1 MKITTRIRQALTRA
15 APLPL
20 PRQRDEG
27 VFVLRLPSEK
37 IDLHPIKTTEQ
48 ELAAF
53 AGWVYAATTTIATD
67 VGATPWNLIRGVDG
81 DDPQKLVGDEIPM
94 LFRRPNDFMPFR
106 DVIELTTLHLDL
118 TGEAFWN
125 LITAGPESEEVIGW
139 QVVYPHWV
147 DEPIVENGSLV
158 GWRISIP
165 NAAGASTTKI
175 PTRDMIFFRYP
186 HPSEPLMGASPVEAF
201 ALSHD
206 LDMQAR
212 GYGAGLLKN
221 NAIPPLV
228 ITSEQNL
235 NPRDAGT
242 IGERWKDRHLLRPG
256 EPAVLGKGATVQ
268 LLGLTL
274 EQIGLESID
283 KMTRQQ
289 VFGSYGVPESKK
301 GLVEDVNR
309 ANAESNERT
318 YQRNVIWPR
327 LDRIDTCINT
337 FVIPRVSGLEDTIFR
352 HENPIQEDKD
362 FLLEKVEKLIK
373 AGMITINQGLRL
385 LGEEEQ
391 PDGDV
396 FLIPTNVD
404 RIPAGQ
410 LATPAPADQ
419 TRDSIRLLTDGVDK
433 GSHIFENPMFELGE
447 LRFLSKQD
455 PLERRLLSEFRKL
468 FSQQQKDV
476 VKAYLENA
484 DRLQGRKYF
493 KDWTKI
499 LVPVSGP
506 VNMGLADKIEEMVK
520 AGDLKLEATAEADV
534 EVRELSLPT
543 VTKDALDAAVDDTRE
558 EWIAAAFLG
567 YSTGHQ
573 LGWSLAAETLDIAI
587 DFDLIRAR
595 AAERAQRQAAAQ
607 ITETLATTKARIQR
621 IVALGVESGASA
633 QTIAGQI
640 RKEFDIFKGA
650 RAATIARTESAA
662 PINWA
667 FNETVIETQRRT
679 NTPLEKFWITILDG
693 LQRRDHDVA
702 HRQRQPV
709 DQPFSVGGRSMKHP
723 LDPAG
728 GAAQVINCRCT
739 MTVRKVPVRRRE
751 L

>member
-1 MKITTRIRQALTRA
+1 MKITDRIRQALTRA

-20 PRQRDEG
+20 PRQGNEG
-27 VFVLRLPSEK
+27 VFTLRFPSEQ

-48 ELAAF
+48 ELSAF
-53 AGWVYAATTTIATD
+53 AGWVYAATTTISTD
-67 VGATPWNLIRGVDG
+67 VGATPWGMFRGSEEEPEKVPAAD
-81 DDPQKLVGDEIPM
+81 VPM
-94 LFRRPNDFMPFR
+94 LFRRPNDFMTFR
-106 DVIELTTLHLDL
+106 DVLELTTLHLDL

-139 QVVYPHWV
+139 QIVYPHWI
-147 DEPIVENGSLV
+147 DEPIVKDGRLT
-158 GWRISIP
+158 GWRVSIP
-165 NAAGASTTKI
+165 NASGASTTTI

-186 HPSEPLMGASPVEAF
+186 HPAEPLCGASPVEAF

-228 ITSEQNL
+228 ITSEQTL
-235 NPRDAGT
+235 NPRDAGL
-242 IGERWKDRHLLRPG
+242 IGERWKDRHLRRPG

-318 YQRNVIWPR
+318 YQKNVIWPR
-327 LDRIDTCINT
+327 LDRIDICINT
-337 FVIPRVSGLEDTIFR
+337 FIMPRVRGLEQTLFR

-362 FLLEKVEKLIK
+362 FLLEKAEKMVK
-373 AGMITINQGLRL
+373 AGLITINQARRM
-385 LGEEEQ
+385 LGEEEAI
-391 PDGDV
+391 DGDV
-396 FLIPTNVD
+396 FLIPVNVE
-404 RIPAGQ
+404 RVPAGQ
-410 LATPAPADQ
+410 LATPPPPTEGAV
-419 TRDSIRLLTDGVDK
+419 TR
-433 GSHIFENPMFELGE
+433 GSHIFEPSPLFELAE
-447 LRFLSKQD
+447 LRFLSRQD
-455 PLERRLLSEFRKL
+455 PLERRLISQFRRL

-476 VKAYLENA
+476 VKAYLANA

-493 KDWTKI
+493 KRWSEVD
-499 LVPVSGP
+499 PDP
-506 VNMGLADKIEEMVK
+506 ADPGAK
-520 AGDLKLEATAEADV
+520 AM
-534 EVRELSLPT
+534 SLPMI
-543 VTKDALDAAVDDTRE
+543 TKDELDDAVDESQE
-558 EWIAAAFLG
+558 EWLAVLAGG
-567 YSTGHQ
+567 YAIGHEA
-573 LGWSLAAETLDIAI
+573 GWSLVAESLDVAI
-587 DFDLIRAR
+587 DFDIIRAR
-595 AAERAQRQAAAQ
+595 AAERAQRQAASQ
-607 ITETLATTKARIQR
+607 IAEVLSTTKARVQR
-621 IVALGVESGASA
+621 IVALGVENGSSP
-633 QTIAGQI
+633 TVIAGQI
-640 RKEFDIFKGA
+640 RKEFDVFKGA

-662 PINWA
+662 SINWA
-667 FNETVIETQRRT
+667 FNETIKETQIRKQVR
-679 NTPLEKFWITILDG
+679 LEKFWITILDG

-709 DQPFSVGGRSMKHP
+709 DQPFRVGNRAMQHP

-739 MTVRKVPVRRRE
+739 MAVQKAPKSRR
-751 L
+751 

>member
-20 PRQRDEG
+20 PRQGNEG
-27 VFVLRLPSEK
+27 VFTLRLPSEK

-53 AGWVYAATTTIATD
+53 AGWVYAATTTISTD
-67 VGATPWNLIRGVDG
+67 VGATPWNLITGSE
-81 DDPQKLVGDEIPM
+81 DDPEKVPPSDVPM
-94 LFRRPNDFMPFR
+94 LFRRPNDFMTFR

-125 LITAGPESEEVIGW
+125 LITAGPESDEVIGW
-139 QVVYPHWV
+139 QIVYPHWV
-147 DEPIVENGSLV
+147 DEPIVQDGRLV

-165 NAAGASTTKI
+165 NASGSSTTKI
-175 PTRDMIFFRYP
+175 ASRDMIFFRYP
-186 HPSEPLMGASPVEAF
+186 HPAEPLCGASPVEAF

-228 ITSEQNL
+228 ITSEQNIK
-235 NPRDAGT
+235 PRDAGL
-242 IGERWKDRHLLRPG
+242 IGERWKDRHLQRPG

-274 EQIGLESID
+274 EQIGLETID

-337 FVIPRVSGLEDTIFR
+337 FLIPRIPELAGTTIFK

-362 FLLEKVEKLIK
+362 FQLEKVEKMI
-373 AGMITINQGLRL
+373 GRGIITINQALRL

-391 PDGDV
+391 VDGDV
-396 FLIPTNVD
+396 FLIPTNVE
-404 RIPAGQ
+404 RVPAGQ
-410 LATPAPADQ
+410 LATPPSSDQ
-419 TRDSIRLLTDGVDK
+419 TRETIRLQTSGTEK
-433 GSHIFENPMFELGE
+433 GTHIFEHPRFELGE
-447 LRFLSKQD
+447 LRFLNKQD

-468 FSQQQKDV
+468 FSKQQKDV
-476 VKAYLENA
+476 VAAYLANA
-484 DRLQGRKYF
+484 ERLQGRKYF
-493 KDWTKI
+493 KDWTI
-499 LVPVSGP
+499 APP
-506 VNMGLADKIEEMVK
+506 AE
-520 AGDLKLEATAEADV
+520 GDEDQRL
-534 EVRELSLPT
+534 LSIPT
-543 VTKDALDAAVDDTRE
+543 ITKDELDDAVDSTSE
-558 EWIAAAFLG
+558 EWIAVAFLG

-595 AAERAQRQAAAQ
+595 AAERAQRQAASQ
-607 ITETLATTKARIQR
+607 ISEVLATTKARVQR
-621 IVALGVESGASA
+621 IVALGVENGSSA

-640 RKEFDIFKGA
+640 RKEFDIFKGS

-667 FNETVIETQRRT
+667 FNETIIETQRRT
-679 NTPLEKFWITILDG
+679 GEELEKFWITILDG
-693 LQRRDHDVA
+693 KAREDHNRA
-702 HRQRQPV
+702 HRQRVPV
-709 DQPFSVGGRSMKHP
+709 DKTFSVGGRSMKHP

-739 MTVRKVPVRRRE
+739 MTVRKVPKKRRRFREAGE

>member
-1 MKITTRIRQALTRA
+1 MKITDAIARMWNGSTAITKA

-20 PRQRDEG
+20 PRPGETGLFAFRFPDPE
-27 VFVLRLPSEK
+27 

-48 ELAAF
+48 ELSAF
-53 AGWVYAATTTIATD
+53 AGWVYAATTTISTD
-67 VGATPWNLIRGVDG
+67 VGATPWHLIRGTEDNPERVPFKD
-81 DDPQKLVGDEIPM
+81 IPP
-94 LFRRPNDFMPFR
+94 LFLRPNDIMTFR

-125 LITAGPESEEVIGW
+125 LITAGPESDEVIGW
-139 QVVYPHWV
+139 QVIYPQWV
-147 DEPIVENGSLV
+147 DEPVVQNGRLT
-158 GWRISIP
+158 GWRVSVP
-165 NAAGASTTKI
+165 NAAGASHVTI
-175 PTRDMIFFRYP
+175 PTRDMVFFRYP
-186 HPSEPLMGASPVEAF
+186 HPAEPLAGASPVEAF

-228 ITSEQNL
+228 ITSEQTL
-235 NPRDAGT
+235 TPRDSNL
-242 IGERWKDRHLLRPG
+242 IGERWKDRHLRRPG
-256 EPAVLGKGATVQ
+256 EPAVMGKGATVQ

-327 LDRIDTCINT
+327 LERIDTCINT
-337 FVIPRVSGLEDTIFR
+337 FVIPRVSGLENTLFK

-362 FLLEKVEKLIK
+362 FILEKTEKMI
-373 AGMITINQGLRL
+373 ARGMITINQGLRM

-391 PDGDV
+391 ADGNV
-396 FLIPTNVD
+396 FLIPTNVE

-410 LATPAPADQ
+410 LETPAESRE
-419 TRDSIRLLTDGVDK
+419 TIRIRGEVEDR
-433 GSHIFENPMFELGE
+433 GSHLFENPMYELGE

-455 PLERRLLSEFRKL
+455 PLERRLLSEFRRL
-468 FSQQQKDV
+468 FSKQQKEV
-476 VKAYLENA
+476 VAAYLKNA
-484 DRLQGRKYF
+484 ERLQGRKYF

-499 LVPVSGP
+499 I
-506 VNMGLADKIEEMVK
+506 IEAEE
-520 AGDLKLEATAEADV
+520 GDLLSDHLREKQTPEGPILV
-534 EVRELSLPT
+534 KRELAIPT
-543 VTKDALDAAVDDTRE
+543 VTKDELDDAVDGTSD

-567 YSTGHQ
+567 YTVGHQ
-573 LGWSLAAETLDIAI
+573 AGWSLAADTLDIAI

-595 AAERAQRQAAAQ
+595 AAERAQRQAAQQMTAV
-607 ITETLATTKARIQR
+607 LDTTKARVQR
-621 IVALGVESGASA
+621 IVALGIENGSSP
-633 QTIAGQI
+633 QIIAGQI
-640 RKEFDIFKGA
+640 RAEFDRMKGS
-650 RAATIARTESAA
+650 RALMIARTESAA

-667 FNETVIETQRRT
+667 FNETMIETQRRT

-693 LQRRDHDVA
+693 LEREDHNRA
-702 HRQRQPV
+702 HRQRREV
-709 DQPFSVGGRSMKHP
+709 DKPFSVGGRSMMHP

-728 GAAQVINCRCT
+728 GPAQVINCRCT
-739 MTVRKVPVRRRE
+739 MTVKKAPKKRRRFR
-751 L
+751 

>member
-20 PRQRDEG
+20 PRQGNEG
-27 VFVLRLPSEK
+27 VFTLRLPSEK

-53 AGWVYAATTTIATD
+53 AGWVYAATTTISTD
-67 VGATPWNLIRGVDG
+67 VGATPWNLIRGSEE
-81 DDPQKLVGDEIPM
+81 DPEKIPKADVPM
-94 LFRRPNDFMPFR
+94 LFRRPNDFMTFR

-125 LITAGPESEEVIGW
+125 LITAGPTSDEVIGW

-147 DEPIVENGSLV
+147 DEPIVQDGRLT

-165 NAAGASTTKI
+165 NASGASTTTI
-175 PTRDMIFFRYP
+175 ATRDMIFFRYP
-186 HPSEPLMGASPVEAF
+186 HPAEPLCGASPVEAF

-228 ITSEQNL
+228 ITSEQTI
-235 NPRDAGT
+235 NPRDAGL
-242 IGERWKDRHLLRPG
+242 IGERWKDRHLQRPG

-337 FVIPRVSGLEDTIFR
+337 FLIPRIPELAGTTIFK

-362 FLLEKVEKLIK
+362 FQLEKVEKMVARGLL
-373 AGMITINQGLRL
+373 TINQALRL

-391 PDGDV
+391 VDGDV
-396 FLIPTNVD
+396 FLIPTNVE
-404 RIPAGQ
+404 RVPAGQ
-410 LATPAPADQ
+410 LATPPSSDQ
-419 TRDSIRLLTDGVDK
+419 TRETIRLRTEGTEK
-433 GSHIFENPMFELGE
+433 GSHIFEHPRFELGE
-447 LRFLSKQD
+447 LRFLNKQD
-455 PLERRLLSEFRKL
+455 PLERRLLSEFRRL

-476 VKAYLENA
+476 VAAYLANA
-484 DRLQGRKYF
+484 ERLQGKKYF
-493 KDWTKI
+493 KDWAI
-499 LVPVSGP
+499 APPAV
-506 VNMGLADKIEEMVK
+506 
-520 AGDLKLEATAEADV
+520 GDEDQRL
-534 EVRELSLPT
+534 LSIPT
-543 VTKDALDAAVDDTRE
+543 VTKDELDDAVDSNRE
-558 EWIAAAFLG
+558 DWIAVAFLG

-573 LGWSLAAETLDIAI
+573 IGWSLAAETLDIAI

-595 AAERAQRQAAAQ
+595 AAERAGRQAASQ
-607 ITETLATTKARIQR
+607 ISEVLATTKARVQR
-621 IVALGVESGASA
+621 IVALGVENGSSP
-633 QTIAGQI
+633 QIIAGQI

-650 RAATIARTESAA
+650 RASTIARTESAA

-679 NTPLEKFWITILDG
+679 GEELEKFWITILDG
-693 LQRRDHDVA
+693 KAREDHERA
-702 HRQRQPV
+702 HRQRRPV
-709 DQPFSVGGRSMKHP
+709 DQTFSVGGRAMRHP

-739 MTVRKVPVRRRE
+739 MTVRKVPKKRRRFRE
-751 L
+751 AGED